1 MSEKKDPESSEVSIP
16 IIATPPE
23 ITNLHKKLDEAD
35 ENIEFVLGEVAQRE
49 GIRIGGHF
57 GFIYGILA
65 GLIIVLFL
73 KFVFNF
79 I

>member
-1 MSEKKDPESSEVSIP
+1 MSEKEVQISKVSIP
-16 IIATPPE
+16 IVTTPPE
-23 ITNLHKKLDEAD
+23 IAELHKKLDEAD

-57 GFIYGILA
+57 GFVYGILT
-65 GLIIVLFL
+65 GFIIVLFL
-73 KFVFNF
+73 KFILNL